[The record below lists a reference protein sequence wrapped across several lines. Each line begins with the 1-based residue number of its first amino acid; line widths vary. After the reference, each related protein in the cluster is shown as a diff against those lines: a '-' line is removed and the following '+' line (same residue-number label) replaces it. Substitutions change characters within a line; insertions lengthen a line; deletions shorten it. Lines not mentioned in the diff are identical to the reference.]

1 MRIFKEESNFRR
13 FAATTKTLD
22 NYINM
27 HNLDDNTREVISYY
41 QKLTQKDNG
50 KQPQPEK
57 NPISPKAPLS

>member
-27 HNLDDNTREVISYY
+27 HNLDHRTKEIINYY

-50 KQPQPEK
+50 KNKEEEK
-57 NPISPKAPLS
+57 SPISPTAPLS